1 MQSPVAVNVN
11 DVKAPERHR
20 KHVAVPDI
28 SDDVDPWAA
37 SVPTP
42 QGMSDSMRAPDPMQA
57 ADSVQAMPQDDDDPW
72 NQPLPQP
79 GQQSQSQPFLSR
91 GRERPANDPWSQ
103 RFAAPEPAKP
113 QVAAEDDEYS
123 MSDESLGTATALDV
137 DELSRI
143 FEVKKIEDFTADDPK
158 NPRNM
163 QTKKSLD
170 D

>member
-1 MQSPVAVNVN
+1 MESAVAAAGAAIAIPAIPAISSTVGEA
-11 DVKAPERHR
+11 AP
-20 KHVAVPDI
+20 
-28 SDDVDPWAA
+28 
-37 SVPTP
+37 
-42 QGMSDSMRAPDPMQA
+42 A
-57 ADSVQAMPQDDDDPW
+57 AD
-72 NQPLPQP
+72 
-79 GQQSQSQPFLSR
+79 
-91 GRERPANDPWSQ
+91 DPWSQ